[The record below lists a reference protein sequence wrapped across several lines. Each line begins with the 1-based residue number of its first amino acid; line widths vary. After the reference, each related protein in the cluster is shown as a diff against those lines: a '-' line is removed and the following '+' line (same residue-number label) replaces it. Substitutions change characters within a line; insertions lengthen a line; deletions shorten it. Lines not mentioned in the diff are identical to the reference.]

1 MNYLVKLAKHT
12 KHKQRKQKKSS
23 VNNFIVFTVVGVA
36 IGGVYAGLFARR
48 CLDEITNIVINNAK
62 DIDGEIDIDDEIDI
76 KRDEIKQTLK
86 KVPDESVGDV
96 GAAMEKAF
104 DEMDQEKQN
113 DELVAK

>member
-62 DIDGEIDIDDEIDI
+62 DIDGEIDI

-86 KVPDESVGDV
+86 KVPDESAGDV
-96 GAAMEKAF
+96 GAAMEEAF
-104 DEMDQEKQN
+104 DEIDQEKQN

>member
-76 KRDEIKQTLK
+76 KQTLK

-96 GAAMEKAF
+96 GAGMEKAF
-104 DEMDQEKQN
+104 NEMDHEKEN